1 MTYQPDETAEIPDAV
16 IETKLVEDV
25 APSVLAKRK
34 LEEEQKKRVEEEQ
47 RIQQMIEEAKLAD
60 PDAPIE
66 VVREV
71 VFQQL

>member
-25 APSVLAKRK
+25 APSVLAKQK

-66 VVREV
+66 LVREV

>member
-66 VVREV
+66 LVREV

>member
-1 MTYQPDETAEIPDAV
+1 
-16 IETKLVEDV
+16 
-25 APSVLAKRK
+25 VLAKRK

-66 VVREV
+66 LVREV

>member
-1 MTYQPDETAEIPDAV
+1 MTYQPDETAEIPDVV

-66 VVREV
+66 LVREV

>member
-47 RIQQMIEEAKLAD
+47 RIQ
-60 PDAPIE
+60 
-66 VVREV
+66 
-71 VFQQL
+71 

>member
-66 VVREV
+66 LVREV
-71 VFQQL
+71 VFQ